1 MEPKDNTG
9 SLRIG
14 TSGWSYPPASGP
26 GTWTGVFYP
35 LSRTDE
41 LKFYSR
47 FFNAVEVNSTF
58 YRPCVPKTAES
69 WVKRTPDDFEFT
81 VKLWQIF
88 THAKEGFSQDDV
100 RQFKEGLSPL
110 ADGKKLGC
118 LLIQFPAS
126 FKATDESI
134 DRLRRLLDEFH
145 AFDKAVELRHESW
158 DDSREMLADYGAMP
172 VFIDEPKFRT
182 SIRQDLADSGD
193 LLYLRL
199 HGRQFSKWWKH
210 EHRNERY
217 DYLYT
222 AEEIQPYAER
232 LKKKMEKG
240 LKRAYTFF
248 NNHPGAK
255 AVANAVMMRDA
266 MEIPVQAEL
275 PERFIERFPEL
286 KRDSRG
292 CPPRTGTPAAVPPR

>member
-1 MEPKDNTG
+1 
-9 SLRIG
+9 
-14 TSGWSYPPASGP
+14 
-26 GTWTGVFYP
+26 VFYP

-47 FFNAVEVNSTF
+47 FFNAVEINSTF
-58 YRPCVPKTAES
+58 YRPCAPQTAES

-81 VKLWQIF
+81 VKVWRQF
-88 THAKEGFSQDDV
+88 THNKDGFSTEDLK
-100 RQFKEGLSPL
+100 QFKEGLRPL
-110 ADGKKLGC
+110 VEGRKLGC

-126 FKATDESI
+126 FKATEDSTN
-134 DRLRRLLDEFH
+134 RLKRLLEEF
-145 AFDKAVELRHESW
+145 AEYEKAVELRHQSW
-158 DDSREMLADYGAMP
+158 DDSASLLAEHGA
-172 VFIDEPKFRT
+172 VGAFIDEPKFQT
-182 SIRQDLADSGD
+182 SIHQDPSTSGD

-222 AEEIQPYAER
+222 VDEIRPYVER
-232 LKKKMEKG
+232 LKQKMEKG

-255 AVANAVMMRDA
+255 AVANAIMMRA
-266 MEIPVQAEL
+266 ELEIPVQTEL
-275 PERFIERFPEL
+275 PERLRQAFPEL
-286 KRDSRG
+286 DAMTKG
-292 CPPRTGTPAAVPPR
+292 